1 MKEIVIYVV
10 AVSVIAFFLLRLAR
24 RNRRPGLEI
33 EFADVFTDNK
43 IEAEFYMGKAGEEIS
58 SVIASIVYN
67 RDGYKCTRCL
77 RKGIR
82 GNPNGLWEWIL
93 VKLGVRCVLNVDHR
107 VAKNIGG
114 KASKSKYLRLLC
126 QKHNVRKL
134 DKVGRDALELCREE
148 DWKIYRPGIK
158 LETRA

>member
-1 MKEIVIYVV
+1 MKEIVIYVL
-10 AVSVIAFFLLRLAR
+10 AVGLAVFFLVRIAR

-33 EFADVFTDNK
+33 EFEDVFTNDK
-43 IEAEFYMGKAGEEIS
+43 DEAEFYMGKTGEEIS
-58 SVIASIVYN
+58 SGIATIVYN
-67 RDGYKCTRCL
+67 RDDYKCTRCG
-77 RKGIR
+77 KHGIR
-82 GNPNGLWEWIL
+82 GNPNGFWEWIL
-93 VKLGVRCVLNVDHR
+93 VKLGFRCVLNVDHR

-114 KASKSKYLRLLC
+114 KASKAKYLRLLC

-148 DWKIYRPGIK
+148 GWRIYRPGIK